1 VIEKEEPGIIKFPKQ
16 NGLFFCSEECLDY
29 ATFENRSKKDIDYD
43 KLQKHTKQFIRRQNS
58 SAKSQR
64 LAFLL
69 GKEKLDKENLAT
81 LHNLLTPK
89 QKLVLS
95 LIGLANLSWA
105 VHGDPKKL
113 MTKIDDLVK
122 SLRG

>member
-1 VIEKEEPGIIKFPKQ
+1 M
-16 NGLFFCSEECLDY
+16 
-29 ATFENRSKKDIDYD
+29 
-43 KLQKHTKQFIRRQNS
+43 RRQNS
-58 SAKSQR
+58 NAKSQR

-69 GKEKLDKENLAT
+69 EKEKLDKGNLAT

-95 LIGLANLSWA
+95 LIGLANLSWS
-105 VHGDPKKL
+105 VRGEPKKL
-113 MTKIDDLVK
+113 MAKIDDLVK